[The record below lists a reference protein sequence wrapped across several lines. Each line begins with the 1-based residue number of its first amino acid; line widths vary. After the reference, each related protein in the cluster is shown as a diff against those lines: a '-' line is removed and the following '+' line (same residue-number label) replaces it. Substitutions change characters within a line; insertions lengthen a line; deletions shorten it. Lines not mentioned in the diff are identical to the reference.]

1 MNEKNKKSD
10 KKYRHYNDYHFK
22 SVVQKRANGIL
33 KFVKIPYKINNIIL
47 SELTDLGPKIHRMDF
62 AGDAEK
68 DGEKT
73 CLIRECQT
81 YPPNRRRHTKI
92 FPICIL
98 IKSFKKKESRIIHY
112 LYQKNTIHQKR
123 IQNQH
128 RLHIHNAYGF
138 S

>member
-1 MNEKNKKSD
+1 MKKTKKSD

-68 DGEKT
+68 DGEET
-73 CLIRECQT
+73 CLIIECQT
-81 YPPNRRRHTKI
+81 YPSPNRRRHTKI

-98 IKSFKKKESRIIHY
+98 IKSF
-112 LYQKNTIHQKR
+112 
-123 IQNQH
+123 
-128 RLHIHNAYGF
+128 
-138 S
+138 

>member
-68 DGEKT
+68 DGEET
-73 CLIRECQT
+73 CLIIECQT
-81 YPPNRRRHTKI
+81 YPSPNRRRHTKI

-98 IKSFKKKESRIIHY
+98 IKSF
-112 LYQKNTIHQKR
+112 
-123 IQNQH
+123 
-128 RLHIHNAYGF
+128 
-138 S
+138 